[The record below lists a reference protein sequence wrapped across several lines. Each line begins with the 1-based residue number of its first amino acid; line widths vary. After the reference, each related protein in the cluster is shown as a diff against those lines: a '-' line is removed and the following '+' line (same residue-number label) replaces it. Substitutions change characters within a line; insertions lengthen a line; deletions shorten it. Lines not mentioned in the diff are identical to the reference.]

1 MKFVSDGNLTY
12 GAFEQN
18 TVYSIFISACTKNSS
33 KKFEGNLFK
42 ENNCI
47 KSYSLFYSITTLPPQ
62 NISDMHLETIS
73 YDSIKLNWVYFIYN
87 SFCSVSFTRKR
98 TEIFFVEKSVLKYKI
113 KLSFL
118 ANSYSSK

>member
-87 SFCSVSFTRKR
+87 SFCSVSFTKKQAAYKGSLKR
-98 TEIFFVEKSVLKYKI
+98 CKKTENFHFLLFLREK
-113 KLSFL
+113 
-118 ANSYSSK
+118 